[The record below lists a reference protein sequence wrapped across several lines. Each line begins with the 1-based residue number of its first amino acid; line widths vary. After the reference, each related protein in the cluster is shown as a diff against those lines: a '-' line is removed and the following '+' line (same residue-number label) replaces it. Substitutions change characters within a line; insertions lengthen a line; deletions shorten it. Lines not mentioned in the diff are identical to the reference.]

1 MRHSFLTI
9 LFSTFFILPLCAQ
22 LKVSKLFSDHAVL
35 QRDQP
40 IKVWGWA
47 KKKASVTI
55 SFNGKKHKARSDKQG
70 KWEVTMPAMKA
81 GGPYEMTI
89 KNSREIISFQDI
101 LIGDVWICSGQSNM
115 EWTVSNSND
124 ATAEIE
130 HANDKGIRHFKIPKS
145 YAKMPEETLAG
156 GEWQVT
162 NAETIGDFTAVGYYF
177 AKELRKHVDI
187 PIGLLHTSW
196 GGSRVEPWMSAG
208 TLNLGDP
215 KKAVERVLEQ
225 AKKEYDAKTAKLKAA
240 FPDLS
245 TEEKGI
251 KNGVAVWAN
260 EKIDVSKW
268 MKLKVPEIWEAQGYD
283 GFDGIGWYRTTF
295 DLTEAEAKDK
305 IRLALGQIDDSDI
318 TWINGQ
324 KVGET
329 IQSWNTQRLYAV
341 PSEILKVGKN
351 TIAIRVEDTGGGGGI
366 HGEATDIYVK
376 TNTQKIVLA
385 DEWDFRLD
393 AMMSSNYLNQ
403 ANQIPTLLYN
413 KMIFPIKNYG
423 IKGALWYQGES
434 NAGSVEDAKQYEG
447 LFADMIQLWRTDF
460 RSGDFPFL
468 YVQLANWLPP
478 QDAGVDSNWATLRAS
493 QTNTLKVKN
502 TAQAVI
508 IDIGEAD
515 DIHPR
520 NKQDVGLRLSLAAR
534 NLAYGEDILYQS
546 PMYQNHLIKGGK
558 IHLTFEHV
566 GDGLSVKNKYGYVN
580 GFAIAGAD
588 GKFVWAKAEL
598 DGANNVIV
606 WSEQIPE
613 PKYLRYA
620 WADNPDDV
628 NLYNSAGLPACPF
641 QIVK

>member
-1 MRHSFLTI
+1 MRHYFLTI
-9 LFSTFFILPLCAQ
+9 LFSTFFILPVEAQ

-47 KKKASVTI
+47 DKGTSI
-55 SFNGKKHKARSDKQG
+55 LFSFNGKKRTVRSDNQG
-70 KWEVTMPAMKA
+70 KWMVTLPAMKA

-89 KNSREIISFQDI
+89 TNLAETITLQDI

-124 ATAEIE
+124 ATTEIE
-130 HANDKGIRHFKIPKS
+130 EAKDKGIRHFKVPLS
-145 YAKMPEETLAG
+145 YAKAPEETLAG
-156 GEWQVT
+156 GAWQVT
-162 NAETIGDFTAVGYYF
+162 NSETVGDFTAVGYYF

-187 PIGLLHTSW
+187 PIGLLNTSW
-196 GGSRVEPWMSAG
+196 GGSRIEPWMSAG

-215 KKAVERVLEQ
+215 EKAIAQILEN
-225 AKKEYDAKTAKLKAA
+225 AKNEYAAKTAKLKAA

-245 TEEKGI
+245 AEEKGM
-251 KNGVAVWAN
+251 KNGVAIWAD

-268 MKLKVPEIWEAQGYD
+268 MKLKVPYIWESQGYD
-283 GFDGIGWYRTTF
+283 GFDGTAWYRTTF
-295 DLTEAEAKDK
+295 DLTEAETKDK
-305 IRLALGQIDDSDI
+305 ITLALGKIDDSDI
-318 TWINGQ
+318 TWVNGQ

-329 IQSWNTQRLYAV
+329 IQSWNTQRLYTVA
-341 PSEILKVGKN
+341 PEALKAGKN

-366 HGEATDIYVK
+366 HGEAADVYVK
-376 TNTQKIVLA
+376 TNAQKIALSG
-385 DEWDFRLD
+385 EWDFRLD
-393 AMMSSNYLNQ
+393 AMMSSDYLNQ

-413 KMIFPIKNYG
+413 KMIFPIKNYA
-423 IKGALWYQGES
+423 IKGVLWYQGES
-434 NAGSVEDAKQYEG
+434 NAGSAKDAEEYEA
-447 LFADMIQLWRTDF
+447 LFADMIHNWRTDF
-460 RSGDFPFL
+460 RSGEFPFL

-478 QDAGVDSNWATLRAS
+478 QDAGADSNWATLRAS
-493 QTNTLKVKN
+493 QTNVLKVKN

-534 NLAYGEDILYQS
+534 HLAYGEDIDYQS
-546 PMYQNHLIKGGK
+546 PMYQSHFIKAGK
-558 IHLTFEHV
+558 IHLAFEHV

-588 GKFVWAKAEL
+588 GKFVWAKAKL
-598 DGANNVIV
+598 DGARNIIV
-606 WSEQIPE
+606 WSEQIAQ

-641 QIVK
+641 EILE

>member
-1 MRHSFLTI
+1 MRHSFITI
-9 LFSTFFILPLCAQ
+9 LFSTLFISPVFAQ

-35 QRDQP
+35 QRDQA
-40 IKVWGWA
+40 IKVWGWVDNGS
-47 KKKASVTI
+47 SVTI
-55 SFNGKKHKARSDKQG
+55 FFNEKEYTARSDKQG
-70 KWEVTMPAMKA
+70 KWMVTIPAMKA

-89 KNSREIISFQDI
+89 TNSAETISLKDI

-115 EWTVSNSND
+115 EWTVINSDN
-124 ATAEIE
+124 ATTEIE
-130 HANDKGIRHFKIPKS
+130 QAEDKSIRHFKIPQS
-145 YAKMPEETLAG
+145 YAKTPEETLAG

-162 NAETIGDFTAVGYYF
+162 DSETLGDFTAVGYYF

-187 PIGLLHTSW
+187 PIGLLNTSW
-196 GGSRVEPWMSAG
+196 GGSRIEPWMSAE
-208 TLNLGDP
+208 TLNLDDP
-215 KKAVERVLEQ
+215 EKAIEQILEK
-225 AKKEYDAKTAKLKAA
+225 AKKEYDAKTAKLKVA

-260 EKIDVSKW
+260 EKIDASKW
-268 MKLKVPEIWEAQGYD
+268 MKLTVPSTWESQGYD
-283 GFDGIGWYRTTF
+283 GFDGIAWYRSTF

-305 IRLALGQIDDSDI
+305 ISLALGKIDDSDI
-318 TWINGQ
+318 TWVNGQ
-324 KVGET
+324 KVGEM
-329 IQSWNTQRLYAV
+329 IQSWNEQRLYKV
-341 PSEILKVGKN
+341 PSEILKTGKN

-366 HGEATDIYVK
+366 HGDAASIYVK
-376 TNTQKIVLA
+376 TNAQKIALA
-385 DEWDFRLD
+385 GEWDFRLD
-393 AMMSSNYLNQ
+393 AMMSSDYLNN

-413 KMIFPIKNYG
+413 KMIFPIKNYAV
-423 IKGALWYQGES
+423 KGALWYQGES
-434 NAGSVEDAKQYEG
+434 NAGSSEDAEEYDA
-447 LFADMIQLWRTDF
+447 LFSDMIQLWRSDF

-478 QDAGVDSNWATLRAS
+478 QDVGVDSNWAMLRAS
-493 QTNTLKVKN
+493 QTNVLELKN

-534 NLAYGEDILYQS
+534 HLAYGEDIVYQS
-546 PMYQNHLIKGGK
+546 PMYQSHLIKADK
-558 IHLTFEHV
+558 VHLTFDHV

-588 GKFVWAKAEL
+588 GKFVWAKAKL
-598 DGANNVIV
+598 DGARNIIV
-606 WSEQIPE
+606 WSEQIAQ

-641 QIVK
+641 RIK

>member
-9 LFSTFFILPLCAQ
+9 LCVVFFILPVFAQ

-47 KKKASVTI
+47 DAGSVTI
-55 SFNGKKHKARSDKQG
+55 RFNGKKHKTRPDKQG
-70 KWEVTMPAMKA
+70 KWMVTMPAMKA

-89 KNSREIISFQDI
+89 KNSRETISFQDI

-115 EWTVSNSND
+115 EWTVSISGN
-124 ATAEIE
+124 ATTEIE
-130 HANDKGIRHFKIPKS
+130 NAKDKGIRHFKIPKS
-145 YAKMPEETLAG
+145 YAKTPEETLAG

-162 NAETIGDFTAVGYYF
+162 NTETVGDFTAVGYYF
-177 AKELRKHVDI
+177 ARELRKHVDI
-187 PIGLLHTSW
+187 PIGLLNTSW
-196 GGSRVEPWMSAG
+196 GGSRIEPWMSAG
-208 TLNLGDP
+208 TLDLEDP
-215 KKAVERVLEQ
+215 ETAIEQILEKAEKAYE
-225 AKKEYDAKTAKLKAA
+225 AKVAELKVA

-245 TEEKGI
+245 SEENGI
-251 KNGVAVWAN
+251 KDGVAVWVN
-260 EKIDVSKW
+260 EKTDASKW
-268 MKLKVPEIWEAQGYD
+268 MQLNVPGIWESQGYD
-283 GFDGIGWYRTTF
+283 GFDGIAWYRTTF
-295 DLTEAEAKDK
+295 DLTEAEASDK
-305 IRLALGQIDDSDI
+305 ITLALGKIDDSDI
-318 TWINGQ
+318 TWVNGQ

-329 IQSWNTQRLYAV
+329 IQSWNTQRLYKV
-341 PSEILKVGKN
+341 SPEILKAGKN

-366 HGEATDIYVK
+366 HGEAADIYVK
-376 TNTQKIVLA
+376 TNAQKIALV

-393 AMMSSNYLNQ
+393 AMMSSDYLNQ

-413 KMIFPIKNYG
+413 KMIFPIKNYA

-434 NAGSVEDAKQYEG
+434 NAGNARDAEQYEA
-447 LFADMIQLWRTDF
+447 LFADMIHNWRTDF
-460 RSGDFPFL
+460 RSGEFPFL

-493 QTNTLKVKN
+493 QTNVLKVKN

-508 IDIGEAD
+508 IDIGDAE
-515 DIHPR
+515 DIHPG

-534 NLAYGEDILYQS
+534 HLAYGEDIVYRS
-546 PMYQNHLIKGGK
+546 PMYQSHSIKAGK
-558 IHLTFEHV
+558 IHLTFDHV

-598 DGANNVIV
+598 DGARNIIV
-606 WSEQIPE
+606 WSDQIPN

-641 QIVK
+641 QIME